1 MKTLKF
7 LLLFSMIFISFE
19 SFSQSI
25 ENVYYDKFILVEKET
40 NKIITVEDFQTTI
53 SFNFQ
58 TKIFSIISPAIVDR
72 FIVNYIEKDS
82 EFVYFSTTCIDH
94 NVDTIMIA
102 NIDGTR
108 FILYDYDEEYYYVFE
123 ATEYYI

>member
-40 NKIITVEDFQTTI
+40 NKIISVEDFQTTI
-53 SFNFQ
+53 SFNFE
-58 TKIFSIISPAIVDR
+58 TKTFSITSPAIVDR
-72 FIVNYIEKDS
+72 FLVNYVEKDS

-94 NVDTIMIA
+94 NMDIMMVA
-102 NIDGTR
+102 HIDGSR
-108 FILYDYDEEYYYVFE
+108 FILYDYDEKYYYVFE
-123 ATEYYI
+123 ASEYYF

>member
-7 LLLFSMIFISFE
+7 LLFFLMIFLSFE

-25 ENVYYDKFILVEKET
+25 ENVYYDKFILVEKTT
-40 NKIITVEDFQTTI
+40 NTIVDVKDYQTTI
-53 SFNFQ
+53 SFNFEIK
-58 TKIFSIISPAIVDR
+58 TFSITSPAIVDR
-72 FIVNYIEKDS
+72 FLVNYVEKDS

-94 NVDTIMIA
+94 NVDIMMIA
-102 NIDGTR
+102 HIDGSR

-123 ATEYYI
+123 ATEYYK